1 MSFPVLLKLDEG
13 VASDETLYYV
23 VAANGFFQVRRTE
36 TYLSVTEARGDVP
49 GLLPEYARLRL
60 DVPRL
65 TVDLL
70 QPVLAFFRAVFEE
83 HGGEAIVILFYSP
96 ATRSFRALA
105 PEQRIP
111 GYQSNGVW
119 RSVLQL
125 DYGDAERPDGYLRFG
140 SIHSHADTA
149 AYASAVDCADERHM
163 DGLHVVYGHVDRR
176 EPSRSAAFVVNG
188 TRFPLAPDEVLE
200 PCSVPDDGAPEEW
213 MARVERRVWTSSYPS
228 YPSWGSST

>member
-1 MSFPVLLKLDEG
+1 MSFPVLLKRDEG
-13 VASDETLYYV
+13 VASDETLYYL
-23 VAANGFFQVRRTE
+23 VAANGLFQVRRTE
-36 TYLSVTEARGDVP
+36 TYVAVTEARGDLP

-65 TVDLL
+65 PVELL
-70 QPVLAFFRAVFEE
+70 EPVLSFFRAVFEE

-96 ATRSFRALA
+96 ATRSFRAVV

-111 GYQSNGVW
+111 GYERNGVW
-119 RSVLQL
+119 HSLLQL
-125 DYGDAERPDGYLRFG
+125 DYGDAERPSGYLRFG

-149 AYASAVDCADERHM
+149 AYASETDCADERHM

-188 TRFPLAPDEVLE
+188 RRFPLAPDEVLE
-200 PCSVPDDGAPEEW
+200 PCSVPDHGAPEQW
-213 MARVERRVWTSSYPS
+213 MARVERKVRASAYPG
-228 YPSWGSST
+228 YGSWGFST